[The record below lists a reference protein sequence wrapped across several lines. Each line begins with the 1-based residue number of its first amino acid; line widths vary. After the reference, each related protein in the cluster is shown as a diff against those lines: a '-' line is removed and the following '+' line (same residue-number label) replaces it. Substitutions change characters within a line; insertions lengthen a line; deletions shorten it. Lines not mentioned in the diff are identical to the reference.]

1 MDRRK
6 FSAGLISTG
15 LASPMLIRPKP
26 ALATIQQ
33 NEWPNVVDPFG
44 LMRVF
49 LIGSITLQLTW
60 FIMVFGTVLW
70 GLDLRGRQ
78 RQYPANRLN
87 TSKIPF
93 LGGVTRPTLAT
104 RFNAAT
110 FLGTVVLWNSI
121 LFLVLRNQLV
131 APPVRFLASNRNF
144 EWDVDDKFKRVN
156 LAEVP
161 TVAQLLGLPPVG
173 PAFLNQDNE
182 LLVILRPSVI
192 EPQFDY

>member
-60 FIMVFGTVLW
+60 FIMVFGNVLW
-70 GLDLRGRQ
+70 GLDLR
-78 RQYPANRLN
+78 
-87 TSKIPF
+87 
-93 LGGVTRPTLAT
+93 V
-104 RFNAAT
+104 
-110 FLGTVVLWNSI
+110 
-121 LFLVLRNQLV
+121 
-131 APPVRFLASNRNF
+131 
-144 EWDVDDKFKRVN
+144 
-156 LAEVP
+156 
-161 TVAQLLGLPPVG
+161 
-173 PAFLNQDNE
+173 
-182 LLVILRPSVI
+182 
-192 EPQFDY
+192 